1 MRRFTRSVAALLLAV
16 PLAACSTAP
25 PTPADHYSGKYGPGD
40 PIILDNLT
48 LAGGRYVID
57 LQLELFVHV
66 AGPPVMLSCSIIDA
80 TGQLGPLFGTGFAA
94 GAGDWFSISSTST
107 YELPET
113 TLGLRCSPDRPAVLD
128 VLVRDADISAQRRER

>member
-1 MRRFTRSVAALLLAV
+1 MRRFTRSIAVLLLAA
-16 PLAACSTAP
+16 PLAACSTAQ
-25 PTPADHYSGKYGPGD
+25 PASLDHHAGRYGPGE

-57 LQLELFVHV
+57 VQLDLFVRV
-66 AGPPVMLSCSIIDA
+66 VGPPVSMSCSIIDA
-80 TGQLGPLFGTGFAA
+80 TGQLGPLFGTGFTA

-107 YELPET
+107 FELPET

-128 VLVRDADISAQRRER
+128 VLVREADLSAQRQG